1 MRLTDIRA
9 ATVRVAAAG
18 TDLAPAPAF
27 ASEGDPQTGENVFR
41 KCSVCHQI
49 GEGAAHKTGPILTGI
64 VGRPAASLEGGDYSP
79 GPTGAAETGL
89 VRDHATLADFL
100 ANPRKVMPA
109 TRMAF
114 PGIRTPDELADLIAC
129 LGSVSA
135 SPVQE
140 AGDPAMSAEVE
151 GVKTMA
157 RNGVFHLDR
166 VLWGRSY
173 FGLTAPRASL
183 TRRFAA
189 P

>member
-18 TDLAPAPAF
+18 NDLAPAPAF

-89 VRDHATLADFL
+89 VRDHVTLADFL
-100 ANPRKVMPA
+100 ANPRKAM
-109 TRMAF
+109 

-166 VLWGRSY
+166 VLRGRSY